1 MAQLTAAGTVA
12 AVDRTIHD
20 VGSICML
27 DEETTGRWKRLG
39 FKDPPPS
46 TSSAVAECS
55 VTVLMRAS

>member
-1 MAQLTAAGTVA
+1 MAQLTAAETVA

-20 VGSICML
+20 VGSICMI
-27 DEETTGRWKRLG
+27 DEETRAGGRGSGSRTR
-39 FKDPPPS
+39 PPS